1 MNEYVNKFV
10 KFSNYIDSHR
20 VFPNSHINTFD
31 YDKGKQRI
39 HFAGKGGVTIWG
51 KEIQSNI
58 SQSNESTISLKGTF
72 IAVMLLGV
80 FILVSWFGF
89 YALFLSR

>member
-1 MNEYVNKFV
+1 MGKRNSKQ
-10 KFSNYIDSHR
+10 HQ
-20 VFPNSHINTFD
+20 PNPH
-31 YDKGKQRI
+31 
-39 HFAGKGGVTIWG
+39 
-51 KEIQSNI
+51 
-58 SQSNESTISLKGTF
+58 ESTHSLKGTF